1 METKKRKT
9 TETDE
14 TTTQMEELS
23 KQIQEESGKPVDV
36 YLNPSDSEDSSD
48 EDYSLEDHEEDEI
61 SEIVQDFQH
70 KMYNDNQR
78 LNKKVQDLK
87 IENERL
93 SKKNHY
99 LQLSHNNERVDKL
112 EAWKKIKIQ
121 LDVLHKKNQLIKQQK
136 RLLQAHLI
144 IDLCYIILSLEY
156 MGLLPYIIVAIQRGC
171 VILYNA
177 CGTLLL
183 V

>member
-9 TETDE
+9 TETNE

-23 KQIQEESGKPVDV
+23 KQIQEESGKPEDV
-36 YLNPSDSEDSSD
+36 YLNPSESEEEYDD
-48 EDYSLEDHEEDEI
+48 DDYSLEAEEDI

-78 LNKKVQDLK
+78 LNKKVQELK
-87 IENERL
+87 VENERL

-112 EAWKKIKIQ
+112 EAWKKIKLQ
-121 LDVLHKKNQLIKQQK
+121 LDVLHRKNELIRDQK
-136 RLLQAHLI
+136 HLLRIHILLDI
-144 IDLCYIILSLEY
+144 FYILLSLEY
-156 MGLLPYIIVAIQRGC
+156 MGLMPYIIVAIQRGC

>member
-9 TETDE
+9 TETTE

-23 KQIQEESGKPVDV
+23 KQIQEESGKPEDV
-36 YLNPSDSEDSSD
+36 YLNPSESDSDYSED
-48 EDYSLEDHEEDEI
+48 EYSLEEEDEI

-78 LNKKVQDLK
+78 LNKKVQVLK

-112 EAWKKIKIQ
+112 EAWKKIKLQ
-121 LDVLHKKNQLIKQQK
+121 LDVLHRKNDLIREQK
-136 RLLQAHLI
+136 HLLRIHILLDI
-144 IDLCYIILSLEY
+144 FYIVLSLEY
-156 MGLLPYIIVAIQRGC
+156 LGLLPYIIVAIQRGC